1 MKSIKIY
8 SNAYSDEVGKKN
20 MKNYKNQV
28 LKVTQI
34 IRYFRILT
42 LYMMTEKCNWYVM
55 YTAPRAEKK
64 VSQRLQEK
72 GTRVYLPMIEEIRQW
87 SDRKKKVQRPLFN
100 GYLFVYTSKER
111 LWEALQ
117 ISGAVKFINFSGEH
131 AMVQQSEIDTIQ
143 RLIETGVAVE
153 VETDDIEKGEQVR
166 ILGGALQGFEGECI
180 QKSNQDYFIIRIPSI
195 NQSMLV
201 KVSRK
206 FLEVLK

>member
-1 MKSIKIY
+1 
-8 SNAYSDEVGKKN
+8 
-20 MKNYKNQV
+20 
-28 LKVTQI
+28 
-34 IRYFRILT
+34 
-42 LYMMTEKCNWYVM
+42 
-55 YTAPRAEKK
+55 
-64 VSQRLQEK
+64 
-72 GTRVYLPMIEEIRQW
+72 MIEEIRQW

>member
-1 MKSIKIY
+1 
-8 SNAYSDEVGKKN
+8 
-20 MKNYKNQV
+20 
-28 LKVTQI
+28 
-34 IRYFRILT
+34 
-42 LYMMTEKCNWYVM
+42 MTEKYNWYVM

-64 VSQRLQEK
+64 VAQRLKEK
-72 GTRVYLPMIEEIRQW
+72 GTEVYLPIIEELRQW

-131 AMVQQSEIDTIQ
+131 AVVHQNEIDTIQ
-143 RLIETGVAVE
+143 RIIETGVAVE
-153 VETDDIEKGEQVR
+153 VDTDDIDTGEQVK
-166 ILGGALQGFEGECI
+166 ILGGALQGFQGECI

-206 FLEVLK
+206 FLEVIKQ